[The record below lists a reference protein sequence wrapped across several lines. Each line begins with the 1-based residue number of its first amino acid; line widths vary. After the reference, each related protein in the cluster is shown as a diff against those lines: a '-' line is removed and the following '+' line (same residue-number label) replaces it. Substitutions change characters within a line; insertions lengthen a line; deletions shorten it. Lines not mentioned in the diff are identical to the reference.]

1 MVRWV
6 KADEGARANDLDR
19 LLPLVRFQQMES
31 IAPLMAEPL
40 FMGHPLGMQLMVE
53 CHASFATSAAAAD
66 CPRLRPRKGVRQ
78 VDTEPDLDWMDTTD
92 GFEGFKKLH
101 HFPNMVLAVSKT
113 GKMESAKVYEAPAG
127 WHWGSQSEVAAIMGG
142 GKRAQQPEMYYYT
155 DHGGWEGTGWNGVH
169 RLYFVFS
176 DTLVVGGHLNPRFGE
191 GYIQELAEADLAK
204 RLPTAFFAGIVCVRD
219 WAGPAVCSRSRNAA
233 TIVTHGTKS
242 RSLDN

>member
-1 MVRWV
+1 MLRYNLQIYI
-6 KADEGARANDLDR
+6 KYSG
-19 LLPLVRFQQMES
+19 
-31 IAPLMAEPL
+31 
-40 FMGHPLGMQLMVE
+40 
-53 CHASFATSAAAAD
+53 TSA
-66 CPRLRPRKGVRQ
+66 PTRSKRP
-78 VDTEPDLDWMDTTD
+78 
-92 GFEGFKKLH
+92 F
-101 HFPNMVLAVSKT
+101 
-113 GKMESAKVYEAPAG
+113 
-127 WHWGSQSEVAAIMGG
+127 GSLPGYVPLPIRRE
-142 GKRAQQPEMYYYT
+142 QPEMYYYT